1 MGRDK
6 RGEETLVG
14 RFVLS
19 VGEYKR
25 AVSDELGLLTFTI
38 AV

>member
-14 RFVLS
+14 QFVLRL
-19 VGEYKR
+19 GKYKR
-25 AVSDELGLLTFTI
+25 AVSDGLVRLNAI
-38 AV
+38 